1 MNNPQTHTIKKI
13 SRKGKMVILNRL
25 LAHIS
30 HLHELLPPRR
40 RNNIPAVLPVKKLL
54 VRWRLIKRASPF
66 LLTALFLPVLIVYWF
81 IAEEES
87 IYNNGLLCFSF
98 VSAEVNLLFIDFA
111 LWNYYEGKKIFRIWL
126 IELFFVFALTLFLFE
141 IF

>member
-1 MNNPQTHTIKKI
+1 MNNPQIHTIKKI

-30 HLHELLPPRR
+30 HLQLLPPRR

>member
-1 MNNPQTHTIKKI
+1 
-13 SRKGKMVILNRL
+13 
-25 LAHIS
+25 
-30 HLHELLPPRR
+30 
-40 RNNIPAVLPVKKLL
+40 
-54 VRWRLIKRASPF
+54 
-66 LLTALFLPVLIVYWF
+66 LIVYWF